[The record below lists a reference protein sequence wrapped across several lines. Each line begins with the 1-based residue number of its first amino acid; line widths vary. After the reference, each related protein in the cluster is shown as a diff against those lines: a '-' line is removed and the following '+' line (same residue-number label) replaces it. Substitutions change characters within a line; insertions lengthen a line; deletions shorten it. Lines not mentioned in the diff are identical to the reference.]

1 MTMVGRSAAFEQHAF
16 IVANYAAHV
25 GVEFVFD
32 LGQDKV
38 ESVFRREHDVHVTA
52 V

>member
-1 MTMVGRSAAFEQHAF
+1 MVGRSAAFEEHAF

-32 LGQDKV
+32 LRQDEVK
-38 ESVFRREHDVHVTA
+38 SVFVENTMCM
-52 V
+52 